1 MSDLSESEIAGNF
14 LQFFDFTVIEA
25 LGAVAIAADDV
36 VMMMFLFVELKE
48 GFSSLGL
55 DTRDDACAF
64 EGLQVSV
71 NSDEIELLGTEAGVC
86 LLSTKR
92 LLAICQYLYESLS
105 RLGDAEALLLES
117 RYSGVEAVIVRG
129 HLS

>member
-86 LLSTKR
+86 LLSAKR